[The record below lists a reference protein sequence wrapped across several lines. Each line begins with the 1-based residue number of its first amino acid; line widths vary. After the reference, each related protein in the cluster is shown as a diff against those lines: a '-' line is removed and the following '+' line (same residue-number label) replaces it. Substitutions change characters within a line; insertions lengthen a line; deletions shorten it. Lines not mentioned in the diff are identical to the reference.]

1 MFQSK
6 IMIILA
12 IVLIILLIV
21 GIYFV
26 LKKERSEVWFKN
38 QNLKVEVEVA
48 ETLWEQARGLMGRQS
63 LAEDEGMLF
72 VFSDEA
78 PRSFWMKNTYIPLDL
93 IFISQEKKIVEIKR
107 NFEPCQE
114 SNCPVYRS
122 QASAKYVLEVN
133 GGFCEKHQ
141 IEVGDELDFSF

>member
-1 MFQSK
+1 
-6 IMIILA
+6 MIILA
-12 IVLIILLIV
+12 VVLIILLIIGV
-21 GIYFV
+21 YFV
-26 LKKERSEVWFKN
+26 LKKEVVEINFGKG
-38 QNLKVEVEVA
+38 NLKVKAEVA
-48 ETLWEQARGLMGRQS
+48 ETLWEQTRGLMGRKH
-63 LAEDEGMLF
+63 LGEFEGMLF
-72 VFSDEA
+72 VFTNEA

-93 IFISQEKKIVEIKR
+93 IFISQEKKIVEIKP

-114 SNCPVYRS
+114 SDCPIYRS